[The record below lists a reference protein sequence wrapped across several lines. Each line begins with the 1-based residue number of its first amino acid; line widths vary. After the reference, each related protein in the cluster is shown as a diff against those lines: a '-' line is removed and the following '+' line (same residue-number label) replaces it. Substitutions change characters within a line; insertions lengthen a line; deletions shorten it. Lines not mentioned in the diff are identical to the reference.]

1 MPSPYAAKPVTAP
14 SDRPASKA
22 EQVDAMLSRQIKLA
36 YHPPQAPPAARA
48 CPATRDVIGFQEAVH
63 GRQDEAE
70 TTGLVAE
77 IGQDA
82 VQAIELVAFE
92 RARSC

>member
-1 MPSPYAAKPVTAP
+1 MPSLYAAKPVTAP

-22 EQVDAMLSRQIKLA
+22 EQVDATLSRQVILA
-36 YHPPQAPPAARA
+36 YHPSQAPPAARA
-48 CPATRDVIGFQEAVH
+48 CPAIRDVMGFQEAV
-63 GRQDEAE
+63 E

-82 VQAIELVAFE
+82 VQAIEPIAFE